1 MYKNYCVPATF
12 KKITK
17 CTCTTKFKLTKK
29 MYKYSCVLSCL
40 QFYLILLPLLVPA
53 LITLLGYIFKPIFI
67 CNQTIFN
74 FSSSLTLLAAVF
86 CTEQCKCNTFTTF
99 ILWILILVHAIFVSI
114 CLHFFTSSSSSYNAA
129 QAIIKVTIKP

>member
-86 CTEQCKCNTFTTF
+86 CIVQRNANATHSQLLFYGYLFLFTQF
-99 ILWILILVHAIFVSI
+99 LYQSV
-114 CLHFFTSSSSSYNAA
+114 FTSSHHRLHRITQLKQS
-129 QAIIKVTIKP
+129 

>member
-1 MYKNYCVPATF
+1 MHMHHKVYTYQ
-12 KKITK
+12 
-17 CTCTTKFKLTKK
+17 K

-53 LITLLGYIFKPIFI
+53 LITLLGYIFLQLNKPIFI

-74 FSSSLTLLAAVF
+74 FFSSLALLAAVF
-86 CTEQCKCNTFTTF
+86 CTTQRKCNTFTTF
-99 ILWILILVHAIFVSI
+99 LWILILVHAIFVSI